1 MRTRKV
7 GLTGLGVLLVI
18 LLSFGLSW
26 GQLSCT
32 GTVFDD
38 VNATAMPPAFCGFI
52 EQFSALG
59 ITGGCSATPPLYCP
73 DSPVTRAQMAVFLT
87 TVIGPASTK
96 TVNCPGESLQAA
108 VDAANQGDIINVT
121 GTCSEN
127 VTIGNRKVNLTLDGQ
142 NVATIN
148 GPNAGNATVIVRG
161 TNIVIRNFE
170 ITGGRSGVFLTRGAV
185 AVIDHNNIHNT
196 TRYGIFIELS
206 SFGVIK
212 NNNIHNNPID
222 GIFVSDNSTALI
234 GADSIT
240 DTSPSPNT
248 IQNNGNR
255 GITITRTSNARI
267 VSNIISGNT
276 TDGIVV
282 GRVSQADIASNT
294 INSNGGNGINVS
306 QNSGIE
312 LGEDN
317 PVTFWDQPNITTV
330 NNVNFGIV
338 CTLGGYVRGH
348 LGSVTPIN
356 GTAGQT
362 SIGANC
368 PLNLVTP

>member
-73 DSPVTRAQMAVFLT
+73 DNPVTRAQMAIFLT
-87 TVIGPASTK
+87 TVIGPPSTR
-96 TVNCPGESLQAA
+96 TVTCPGESLQAA
-108 VDAANQGDIINVT
+108 VGAANPGDTINVT

-127 VTIGNRKVNLTLDGQ
+127 VTIDNKKINLTLDGQ

-148 GPNAGNATVIVRG
+148 GPDSGIATLIVRG

-170 ITGGRSGVFLTRGAV
+170 ITGGASGVFLRQGAE
-185 AVIDHNNIHNT
+185 AVINNNNIHNT
-196 TRYGIFIELS
+196 TRSGISMEQ
-206 SFGVIK
+206 SFAAIK
-212 NNNIHNNPID
+212 SNNIHNNPGD
-222 GIFVSDNSTALI
+222 GIFVSDNSAALI
-234 GADSIT
+234 GVDGT
-240 DTSPSPNT
+240 NNTSPSPNT

-255 GITITRTSNARI
+255 GIVITRTSNARI

-276 TDGIVV
+276 NDGIVV
-282 GRVSQADIASNT
+282 ARASQADIASNT
-294 INSNGGNGINVS
+294 INSNGGNGISVS

-317 PVTFWDQPNITTV
+317 PVTFYDQPNVTTV
-330 NNVNFGIV
+330 NNVNFGIG
-338 CTLGGYVRGH
+338 CSLGGYVKGH
-348 LGSVTPIN
+348 LGSVNQIN
-356 GTAGQT
+356 GVAGQT
-362 SIGANC
+362 SIAGNC

>member
-18 LLSFGLSW
+18 LLSSGLSW
-26 GQLSCT
+26 GQLICT
-32 GTVFDD
+32 GTVFND

-52 EQFSALG
+52 EQFAALG

-73 DSPVTRAQMAVFLT
+73 DSPVTRAQMAIFLT
-87 TVIGPASTK
+87 TVIGPASTT
-96 TVNCPGESLQAA
+96 TVNCPGQSLQAA
-108 VDAANQGDIINVT
+108 VDAANPGDIINVT
-121 GTCSEN
+121 GICSEN
-127 VTIGNRKVNLTLDGQ
+127 VTIGNRKRNLTLDGQ

-148 GPNAGNATVIVRG
+148 GPDSGIATLIVRG

-170 ITGGRSGVFLTRGAV
+170 ITGGASGIFLTQGAEV
-185 AVIDHNNIHNT
+185 VIGNNNIHNT
-196 TRYGIFIELS
+196 TRHGISTEQASLA
-206 SFGVIK
+206 VIK
-212 NNNIHNNPID
+212 NNNIHDNPID
-222 GIFVSDNSTALI
+222 GIFVSDHSTALI
-234 GADSIT
+234 GADAT
-240 DTSPSPNT
+240 NDTSPSPNT

-255 GITITRTSNARI
+255 GITIARSSNARI

-317 PVTFWDQPNITTV
+317 PVDFWGQPNITTV

-348 LGSVTPIN
+348 LGSLNQIN
-356 GTAGQT
+356 GVAGQT
-362 SIGANC
+362 SIAGNC
-368 PLNLVTP
+368 PNNLVTP